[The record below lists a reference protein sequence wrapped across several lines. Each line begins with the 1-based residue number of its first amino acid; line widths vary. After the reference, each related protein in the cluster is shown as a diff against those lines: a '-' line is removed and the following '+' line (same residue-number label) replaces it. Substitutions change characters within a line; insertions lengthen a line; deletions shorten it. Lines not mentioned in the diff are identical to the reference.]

1 MAPRCISISLE
12 VMVLLFKIKE
22 VVAMFSVNRCISSD
36 DRDSE
41 FFVAATM
48 NKIRALCMC
57 CIARLSIPL
66 AFRIIFSG

>member
-1 MAPRCISISLE
+1 MAPRCISISPE
-12 VMVLLFKIKE
+12 VMVLAFK
-22 VVAMFSVNRCISSD
+22 VVVMFSVNWCISSS
-36 DRDSE
+36 DRDFE
-41 FFVAATM
+41 FFIAVTM